1 MRPKL
6 KRAEMPIDLVM
17 AIGLVWGH
25 LTARQFEEAFLL
37 AKGCLRVWP
46 DDHNLILM
54 QSYAAAEV
62 LEPVDTG
69 KLLAIKDPACQEWI
83 RLVLRRAGLDSVN
96 LPIERENARV
106 RAATPNGKVTAIA
119 RPADPAPTPPRP
131 PARQSGT
138 DQETNP

>member
-46 DDHNLILM
+46 DDRNLILM
-54 QSYAAAEV
+54 HSYAAAEV
-62 LEPVDTG
+62 LEPVDVG

-83 RLVLRRAGLDSVN
+83 RLVLRRAGSESVN

-106 RAATPNGKVTAIA
+106 RAATPNGKVIAIA
-119 RPADPAPTPPRP
+119 RPADRAPTPPRP
-131 PARQSGT
+131 PAQQNAT
-138 DQETNP
+138 DQEGNP

>member
-46 DDHNLILM
+46 DDRNLILM

-69 KLLAIKDPACQEWI
+69 KLLAIKDADCQEWI
-83 RLVLRRAGLDSVN
+83 RLVLRRAGPGSVN
-96 LPIERENARV
+96 LPIGRENARV
-106 RAATPNGKVTAIA
+106 RTATPNGKVTAIA
-119 RPADPAPTPPRP
+119 RPADQAPTPPQP
-131 PARQSGT
+131 PARQNAT
-138 DQETNP
+138 DQKGNP